1 MAKKKQHGGKREG
14 AGRKP
19 ANQEGRGETLGGT
32 VPGRHV
38 AKRMADAGGTGW
50 NKSKAVTEA
59 IRSFLAAK
67 KRRA

>member
-19 ANQEGRGETLGGT
+19 ANPEGPTETLVVT
-32 VPGRHV
+32 VPGKLV
-38 AKRMADAGGTGW
+38 EKLMAYADRKGW